1 MLPTGYRMEL
11 VAADPDVISP
21 TLIEFD
27 GNGRMYV
34 GEMISY
40 MMDADAT
47 PRARSDQPHQPLGE
61 HQGRRPLRQAHRLRR
76 SSSSRRA

>member
-11 VAADPDVISP
+11 IAAEPDVISP

-40 MMDADAT
+40 MMDANAS
-47 PRARSDQPHQPLGE
+47 RE
-61 HQGRRPLRQAHRLRR
+61 HEP
-76 SSSSRRA
+76 